1 MKYCYINNSC
11 THDIKLFAKE
21 HSKAIQINLDN
32 PHFNTFDSY
41 FFFFYIVLLHYI
53 VMFNC

>member
-21 HSKAIQINLDN
+21 NSKAIQINFDN